1 MFDSYGSVSKV
12 EIKKGWSGDKKY
24 CVTDKDGKH
33 YLLRITSKQKNKP
46 VAEMYHMQK
55 EVEKLG
61 IPMSL
66 PLAYEEDEQNC
77 YQLQSF
83 IEGVDVEA
91 VIASF
96 PEEEQY
102 AYGYDAGQILKKIH
116 TIPAPQG
123 WPQWE
128 TFFNAKI
135 DRKIAM
141 YQGCGLK
148 YEKDACLLEYL
159 ADNRHLLQ
167 GRPSCYQHGDYH
179 VGNMMLGEDRKL
191 YIIDFDRFDFGDPWE
206 EFNRIVWCVEASEAF
221 ASGMVDGYFDG
232 EVPMLFWK
240 LLALYMASNALGS
253 LPWAIPYGEA
263 EIETMRNLVRDQL
276 FWYDDMREVVPRWYH
291 KGGVR

>member
-1 MFDSYGSVSKV
+1 MFDPNGFVSKI
-12 EIKKGWSGDKKY
+12 EIKKGWSGDQKY
-24 CVTDKDGKH
+24 CVTDANGEK
-33 YLLRITSKQKNKP
+33 YLLRVTSKQKNKP
-46 VAEMYHMQK
+46 IFEMYRMQK

-61 IPMSL
+61 VSMSL
-66 PLAYEEDEQNC
+66 PLDYTEDEENC

-83 IEGVDVEA
+83 IEGMDVES
-91 VIASF
+91 VIGSF
-96 PEEEQY
+96 SKQEQY
-102 AYGYDAGQILKKIH
+102 AYGYDAGQILKQIH
-116 TIPAPQG
+116 TIPAPEG

-135 DRKIAM
+135 DRKVAM
-141 YQGCGLK
+141 YQSCGLK
-148 YEKDACLLEYL
+148 YEKDACLLDYL
-159 ADNRHLLQ
+159 ANHRHLLKD
-167 GRPSCYQHGDYH
+167 RPSCYQHGDYH

-206 EFNRIVWCVEASEAF
+206 EFNRIVWCVKASPQF

-232 EVPMLFWK
+232 EVPMLFWQ

-276 FWYDDMREVVPRWYH
+276 FWYDDMRCVIPRWYR
-291 KGGVR
+291 KGGIG